1 MDFNNPAL
9 ILCED
14 DKSALDLYNILLAIN
29 PKNDVCYFPA
39 HDSLPF
45 SDERSSNEILLE
57 RSFQLINLK
66 KRKNIIISCNN
77 LLKKFSTN
85 SLKDHFFTLSVNQT
99 IDIKKILELLVS
111 FNHINNPNVYNRC
124 EFSHRGDILDIYNH
138 NSNPYRISFFDNT
151 IESIKEFS
159 PQTQL
164 TNKILLDTV
173 TIVNPEFE
181 NSINDISGISLLKY
195 LNNHELFCFNRSDIV
210 LFDRI
215 DFYQSIYDKT
225 ELDQPY
231 SSYFLN
237 KSDLSHHSFQN
248 IQSSTPILPSTK
260 NSLSMEYLKKQSKM
274 TFLHQGYNS
283 SDLQKEYLEKV
294 KIEPSIEKL
303 INFEKSTISKNYELE
318 NSIHFNLY
326 SKNTNNKENI
336 QVINFNDLN
345 LGDAVVHH
353 KHGIGRFISID
364 RLDIAQRKR
373 EFVRLIYRNNDKLLL
388 PIENLNLISRYG
400 FDDNN
405 LILDKL
411 GSNDWALRKATVKKK
426 IKFLANKLI
435 KNAAKR
441 ESLHIHPFNYS
452 QTDLDKFNEK
462 FEFIETED
470 QLNAIEN
477 SLSDLISEKPANR
490 LICGDVGFGKTEVAL
505 RIACATYLSGYQFVI
520 VVPTTL
526 LALQHSR
533 TFDLRFS
540 SFDTTVATLSRFTSL
555 KEKKLI
561 FEGLKN
567 GDIQILIATHSLF
580 KKDIEFN
587 NLGTL
592 VIDEEQ
598 KFGVDQ
604 KEFLVNKYPHIHLF
618 SLSATP
624 IPRTLQMSLLGLKD
638 LSVIGTPPSNRISIR
653 TYVQK
658 YEPVSFLTAI
668 TNEISR
674 NGQIFIVVPRISN
687 IPFVESELKKL
698 QLDISY
704 GIGHSKMKEKDIEEV
719 FLSFTNGEIQC
730 LISTNIIESGIDI
743 KNANT
748 LIIFNSNL
756 FGLSQLY
763 QLRGRVGRSSRRA
776 YAYLF
781 HDNEKLIN
789 KTALKK
795 LQVLANYE
803 NLGSNFQLANED
815 LEIRGAG
822 NLLGDEQSGHV
833 KEIGIEL
840 YQSMLREEVERLK
853 TKSTEE
859 EEIFEDF
866 EFNAHFEYY
875 IPKNYIS
882 DDVSRLIIYRK
893 LTNAK
898 SIRELKDVLY
908 EMEDRYGN
916 YPLEVS
922 NLINLL
928 TIKIQSIAIGVIKIN
943 LQKTFIDLVFH
954 KVSEKLSVLLLEMVQ
969 QKFIKM
975 KSPTAI
981 QINNVEKDDLFYSI
995 KLFYK
1000 KLEF

>member
-1 MDFNNPAL
+1 
-9 ILCED
+9 
-14 DKSALDLYNILLAIN
+14 
-29 PKNDVCYFPA
+29 
-39 HDSLPF
+39 
-45 SDERSSNEILLE
+45 
-57 RSFQLINLK
+57 
-66 KRKNIIISCNN
+66 
-77 LLKKFSTN
+77 
-85 SLKDHFFTLSVNQT
+85 
-99 IDIKKILELLVS
+99 
-111 FNHINNPNVYNRC
+111 
-124 EFSHRGDILDIYNH
+124 
-138 NSNPYRISFFDNT
+138 
-151 IESIKEFS
+151 
-159 PQTQL
+159 
-164 TNKILLDTV
+164 
-173 TIVNPEFE
+173 
-181 NSINDISGISLLKY
+181 
-195 LNNHELFCFNRSDIV
+195 
-210 LFDRI
+210 
-215 DFYQSIYDKT
+215 
-225 ELDQPY
+225 
-231 SSYFLN
+231 
-237 KSDLSHHSFQN
+237 
-248 IQSSTPILPSTK
+248 
-260 NSLSMEYLKKQSKM
+260 
-274 TFLHQGYNS
+274 
-283 SDLQKEYLEKV
+283 
-294 KIEPSIEKL
+294 
-303 INFEKSTISKNYELE
+303 
-318 NSIHFNLY
+318 
-326 SKNTNNKENI
+326 
-336 QVINFNDLN
+336 
-345 LGDAVVHH
+345 
-353 KHGIGRFISID
+353 
-364 RLDIAQRKR
+364 
-373 EFVRLIYRNNDKLLL
+373 
-388 PIENLNLISRYG
+388 
-400 FDDNN
+400 
-405 LILDKL
+405 
-411 GSNDWALRKATVKKK
+411 
-426 IKFLANKLI
+426 
-435 KNAAKR
+435 
-441 ESLHIHPFNYS
+441 
-452 QTDLDKFNEK
+452 
-462 FEFIETED
+462 
-470 QLNAIEN
+470 
-477 SLSDLISEKPANR
+477 
-490 LICGDVGFGKTEVAL
+490 
-505 RIACATYLSGYQFVI
+505 
-520 VVPTTL
+520 
-526 LALQHSR
+526 
-533 TFDLRFS
+533 
-540 SFDTTVATLSRFTSL
+540 
-555 KEKKLI
+555 
-561 FEGLKN
+561 LKN